1 MTAQGMTAQTP
12 SAVASRVLRLE
23 AQALTDMAA
32 AVPADFD
39 AAVAA
44 ILAMQGR
51 LVVSGIGKSGHVGR
65 KIAATFASTGTPAYF
80 VHAVEASHG
89 DLGMIG
95 DRDICLL
102 LSNSGE
108 TEELGDILAYC
119 ARFGIP
125 VIAICSR
132 AGSTL
137 MRTAQYKLLLP
148 PAPEACPIGMA
159 PPTSTPLSI
168 ALGDAL
174 AVALMEARGF
184 RPEDFRGFHPG
195 GKLGARMRRV
205 DDLMHGADALPLVSE
220 ATPMGEALLT
230 MSARGFGII
239 AVAAADGTLAGIVT
253 DGDLRRNLADLLTHS
268 AGAIATRNP
277 VTVPPEMLAAQALA
291 LMNARKISVLLV
303 ADAQMRP
310 VGILHIHDCLR
321 AGVA

>member
-1 MTAQGMTAQTP
+1 MAVEGPMMTAHRMTAQTP

-108 TEELGDILAYC
+108 TEELGDLNRPVFTGGQNSRRI
-119 ARFGIP
+119 ARYGT
-125 VIAICSR
+125 C
-132 AGSTL
+132 T
-137 MRTAQYKLLLP
+137 K
-148 PAPEACPIGMA
+148 E
-159 PPTSTPLSI
+159 
-168 ALGDAL
+168 
-174 AVALMEARGF
+174 
-184 RPEDFRGFHPG
+184 EDFEAIFTRVPRTRGAAFVG
-195 GKLGARMRRV
+195 
-205 DDLMHGADALPLVSE
+205 
-220 ATPMGEALLT
+220 TP
-230 MSARGFGII
+230 R
-239 AVAAADGTLAGIVT
+239 
-253 DGDLRRNLADLLTHS
+253 
-268 AGAIATRNP
+268 
-277 VTVPPEMLAAQALA
+277 
-291 LMNARKISVLLV
+291 
-303 ADAQMRP
+303 
-310 VGILHIHDCLR
+310 
-321 AGVA
+321 